1 MRGCGDS
8 RGVQGA
14 VRQKGYRR
22 GTVGMEA
29 EASVCV
35 YMCMCT
41 YVSTPPT
48 TTCMFPEN
56 WSRSSSARGAF
67 YHGAMPPGLGTA
79 FGTNWKG
86 TGSAGLCVFEFQMS
100 SFAVTKGS
108 MGFRTRSH
116 CPHSSFTLRAKKT
129 GKYHRT
135 VKDGVSGPEVETWI
149 GRASEGA
156 KRNLW

>member
-1 MRGCGDS
+1 M
-8 RGVQGA
+8 
-14 VRQKGYRR
+14 RQKGYRR

-29 EASVCV
+29 GASVCV
-35 YMCMCT
+35 YMCMCM

-86 TGSAGLCVFEFQMS
+86 TGSSGLCVFE
-100 SFAVTKGS
+100 SFRCHQRKYGLQDPEPLPTQFLYTESKENRKIPQNSQGWCVWARAGEMDRKGQ
-108 MGFRTRSH
+108 
-116 CPHSSFTLRAKKT
+116 
-129 GKYHRT
+129 
-135 VKDGVSGPEVETWI
+135 
-149 GRASEGA
+149 
-156 KRNLW
+156 